1 MEGTSKS
8 SSPSP
13 SCFAAGKKIIV
24 AGAGIAGLS
33 FVVALRKQWLSLPP
47 SLHPPTIVLYER
59 DPKDFGV
66 EREGYTI
73 SIRSDANATG
83 LQALRNLGLL
93 DDMLA
98 QSITGVQDNP
108 GSFVLWDK
116 HWNDVLRARVRTPE
130 NLPVPGMRIKRSVLR
145 RILLDAVPGDD
156 EIRWGT
162 ACSSAAKLAS
172 GKIEVRLSNGQTDE
186 CDLLV
191 AADGSRSK
199 LRASFRPDD
208 TLDYAG
214 AVCVMG
220 TARFPER
227 DPPPPTHRDW
237 GMYLSG
243 TGIGLFVSPVDE
255 HSALWSLSY
264 LSPTP
269 SEIPR
274 QPLSREQADRVLQN
288 VLDNGKDLTEPFSTL
303 VKATDVATLG
313 MLNTLDKAPFA
324 HTGDAPVVFIGD
336 ANHAVSPFAG
346 AGANLALADGWDL
359 AAQLC
364 SSDSSSLAGALAAY
378 DELSMPRARTVRRYS
393 HLAIGLAHCTGW
405 RLAVITFVARV
416 FNWLFMRKR

>member
-1 MEGTSKS
+1 METTSE
-8 SSPSP
+8 SPSP

-33 FVVALRKQWLSLPP
+33 FVVALRKQWLSQEP
-47 SLHPPTIVLYER
+47 SQPPPTIVLYER

-73 SIRSDANATG
+73 SIRSDANAAG
-83 LQALRNLGLL
+83 LQTLRNLGLL

-98 QSITGVQDNP
+98 QSITGIQENP
-108 GSFVLWDK
+108 GTFALWDRN
-116 HWNDVLRARVRTPE
+116 WTNVLRARVRIPDK
-130 NLPVPGMRIKRSVLR
+130 LPVPGMRIKRSVLR
-145 RILLDAVPGDD
+145 RILIEAVPADD
-156 EIRWGT
+156 EIHWGT
-162 ACSSAAKLAS
+162 TCTSATKLAS
-172 GKIEVRLSNGQTDE
+172 GKIEVKLSNGQTDE

-199 LRASFRPDD
+199 LRFSLRPDEK
-208 TLDYAG
+208 LDYAG

-220 TARFPER
+220 TSRFPENA
-227 DPPPPTHRDW
+227 PPPTDRDW

-243 TGIGLFVSPVDE
+243 TGIGLFVSTVDE

-269 SEIPR
+269 PEIPR
-274 QPLSREQADRVLQN
+274 QPLSREQADRVLQD
-288 VLDNGKDLTEPFSTL
+288 VLASGKDLAEPFSTL

-324 HTGDAPVVFIGD
+324 HSTDVPVVFIGD

-346 AGANLALADGWDL
+346 AGANLALSDGWDL

-364 SSDSSSLAGALAAY
+364 RSKHASIAGVLAAY

-393 HLAIGLAHCTGW
+393 RLAIGLAHCRGW
-405 RLAVITFVARV
+405 RLTAIMFVARV
-416 FNWLFMRKR
+416 FNWLYMQRT